1 MSVVSLAI
9 VGKNNTPIYLREF
22 DNVDAIDEAELFG
35 LSLSTTSTVKQ
46 ACSVRQQFIL
56 HAALD
61 KFEQLAGPPPAC
73 AWRAPGVTGTD
84 AMLVGFLCPVDDMR
98 VYGYM
103 TTTQIKFLLTVRDGY
118 HEDIQKLFA
127 KIHAIYVGHILNPF
141 SPLNAPISSNRFD
154 QQIQQ
159 TVNSYNES
167 MM

>member
-1 MSVVSLAI
+1 
-9 VGKNNTPIYLREF
+9 
-22 DNVDAIDEAELFG
+22 
-35 LSLSTTSTVKQ
+35 
-46 ACSVRQQFIL
+46 
-56 HAALD
+56 
-61 KFEQLAGPPPAC
+61 
-73 AWRAPGVTGTD
+73 
-84 AMLVGFLCPVDDMR
+84 
-98 VYGYM
+98 M